1 MQVIKI
7 IKSYGRTV
15 NVGDFNN
22 VRFDNT
28 LEATLEPGENAEK
41 AGAALYELAKEATE
55 EDILTKLNEIQ
66 AGRDDIFN
74 HVAALNNKYK
84 RA

>member
-1 MQVIKI
+1 MQVVRITKT
-7 IKSYGRTV
+7 YGRTV

-22 VRFDNT
+22 IRFDNT
-28 LEATLEPGENAEK
+28 LEAALEPGEDVQE
-41 AGAALYELAKEATE
+41 AGATLYNLAKEATE
-55 EDILTKLNEIQ
+55 EDVLAKLNEIQ
-66 AGRDDIFN
+66 GSRDDIFN